1 MEDLKEIIK
10 EGYKNLNYNFLS
22 FIKDIKNIKD
32 IGFRVL
38 WERNKPKFIVIFIS
52 IIIIFIFLLSRFNL
66 SKEEVL
72 DKFQSALINGNSSML
87 SRYVK
92 VENEGVSSK

>member
-1 MEDLKEIIK
+1 MKNLKEIIK

-52 IIIIFIFLLSRFNL
+52 IIIMVVYMS
-66 SKEEVL
+66 
-72 DKFQSALINGNSSML
+72 INFT
-87 SRYVK
+87 
-92 VENEGVSSK
+92 